1 MRKKLIISSLIILIF
16 TLTIVSSLFFIIIN
30 YQYQENEENKLK
42 NNNNT
47 IVNIINNENIKDI
60 PSFIKRN
67 FYNGDIKVTLL
78 DKNRNLVIESKKNEE
93 NLGCIYYETKIKQDY
108 IIRSSIDVTKASV
121 LDEKY
126 YRYYI
131 YIILFSFL
139 ISFLL
144 SSRLSQAMIKPIKD
158 LEFVT
163 SRIAQGEF
171 DRRVRITSEDEIGE
185 LGKTFNNM
193 GDKLENM
200 LREVKD
206 KQNKLEAI
214 LKSMDS
220 GVVAVDKEFKIIMIN
235 PYAKKLFQIKKEIIG
250 KNLKDSIGDF
260 HLETLFKNKKDEYK
274 EITICCPEKKI
285 LRVKTA
291 DIISKYDLIGTVA
304 VVQDVTDIKKL
315 ENMRAQFVANVSHEL
330 KTPLTSIKG
339 FAETLKYVDDMET
352 RNKFLK
358 IIDDEAERLTRLI
371 NDILVL
377 SDIEKDKKDIVMQ
390 SINLNKTIEDV
401 CYLVNK
407 SALDKNITISVIGD
421 KLPDI
426 KGVEDLY
433 KQMIINLVDNAIK
446 YTEHEGKVTIGT
458 KIKDDKIILWVEDT
472 GVGMEKEH
480 LDRIFERFYRVDKA
494 RSRAEGGTGLGL
506 AIVKH
511 IVIGIKGK
519 IDVQSKVGEGSKFV
533 IEIPLK
539 QDML

>member
-42 NNNNT
+42 NNNTT

-78 DKNRNLVIESKKNEE
+78 DKNRNLVIESKKKEE
-93 NLGCIYYETKIKQDY
+93 NLGCIYYETKIKQGY
-108 IIRSSIDVTKASV
+108 IIRSSIDITKASV
-121 LDEKY
+121 LDKKY

-171 DRRVRITSEDEIGE
+171 DIRVRITSEDEIGE

-193 GDKLENM
+193 GNKLEDM
-200 LREVKD
+200 LKEVKD
-206 KQNKLEAI
+206 KQNKLESI

-220 GVVAVDKEFKIIMIN
+220 GVIAVDKEFKIIMIN
-235 PYAKKLFQIKKEIIG
+235 PYAKKLFQIEKDIIG
-250 KNLKDSIGDF
+250 ENLKDSIGDF
-260 HLETLFKNKKDEYK
+260 HLETLFKHKKNEYN

-291 DIISKYDLIGTVA
+291 NIISKYDLIGTVA

-339 FAETLKYVDDMET
+339 FAETLKYVDDIET

-407 SALDKNITISVIGD
+407 SAIDKNIIISVIGD
-421 KLPDI
+421 KIPNI

-446 YTEHEGKVTIGT
+446 YTEPKGKVTIGT
-458 KIKDDKIILWVEDT
+458 KLKDNKIILWIEDT
-472 GVGMEKEH
+472 GVGMEREH

-519 IDVQSKVGEGSKFV
+519 IDVQSKVGEGSKFI